1 MYIVRFVRKDGKAD
15 EEYYYQSLNDAE
27 YHFHLFDN
35 DDSGLYKW
43 IMLESHIADISY
55 IRYYYVCSK
64 P

>member
-1 MYIVRFVRKDGKAD
+1 MMYIVRFVRKDGKAD

-43 IMLESHIADISY
+43 IMLESHIADQAHDIKKHSFE
-55 IRYYYVCSK
+55 
-64 P
+64 